1 MDRRSFIESL
11 IIVGVASRGNPIL
24 FRDAELDVS
33 ANSIPRWRGFN
44 LQGRFAM
51 PGKPYDGR
59 AFDEFDFATMHEWG
73 FDFARLPLSYL
84 IWGSRDDWSVIR
96 EAPLKEIDR
105 AVDLG
110 RQYGIHINLNVHR
123 IPASMPASLSQP
135 ICSAEGK
142 PNATKRYRP
151 QSSTGRRSPAAIGGF
166 PTGGSVLT

>member
-59 AFDEFDFATMHEWG
+59 AFDEFDFAPMHEWG
-73 FDFARLPLSYL
+73 FDFARLPLSYW
-84 IWGSRDDWSVIR
+84 IW
-96 EAPLKEIDR
+96 A
-105 AVDLG
+105 A
-110 RQYGIHINLNVHR
+110 
-123 IPASMPASLSQP
+123 AM
-135 ICSAEGK
+135 
-142 PNATKRYRP
+142 
-151 QSSTGRRSPAAIGGF
+151 TGR
-166 PTGGSVLT
+166 